1 MAIDND
7 AAEEADGEQWAIAA
21 LIIGGLIVFSLI
33 SNAVDGDSD
42 GGSAPTESSSDV
54 DWENYAPEVKTRIDS
69 LAASGDCAALQRE
82 FDIAD
87 ANDALQ
93 RDRVGEGNADLM
105 GYIDDKLTSAG
116 CYG

>member
-1 MAIDND
+1 MS
-7 AAEEADGEQWAIAA
+7 WWKVA
-21 LIIGGLIVFSLI
+21 LLIVGGLIVFGWI

-42 GGSAPTESSSDV
+42 GGSSDSTGALTESSSGV

-69 LAASGDCAALQRE
+69 LAASGDCDALQRE
-82 FDIAD
+82 FDTAD
-87 ANDALQ
+87 ANDDLQ

-105 GYIDDKLTSAG
+105 RYIDDKMADVG